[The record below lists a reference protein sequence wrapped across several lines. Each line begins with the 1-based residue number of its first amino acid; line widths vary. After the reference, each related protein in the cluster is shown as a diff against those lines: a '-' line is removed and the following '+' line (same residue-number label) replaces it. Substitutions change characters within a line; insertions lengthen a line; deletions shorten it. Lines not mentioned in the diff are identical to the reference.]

1 MSIFTNG
8 TVACECYKTLK
19 SPVIEGT
26 KISYMNEK
34 CNRCK
39 KTKLV
44 LITYN
49 KDKNGN
55 RKIVYLDDEVNKQK
69 EVK

>member
-26 KISYMNEK
+26 KIAYMNEK

-39 KTKLV
+39 KSKIV
-44 LITYN
+44 FITHN
-49 KDKNGN
+49 KNKKGE
-55 RKIVYLDDEVNKQK
+55 RKIVYLDDEQNKQK
-69 EVK
+69 GCK